1 MRLKKDVGDFFKP
14 ENPKDSGI
22 SECILKKLN
31 SVLGNDIN
39 KLVSQTYDGASIM
52 SVKMKVRRVNFRE
65 NTIGH
70 GLFIAMH
77 TKLIL
82 LSCCFESW

>member
-52 SVKMKVRRVNFRE
+52 SVKNEGAQGKLQGKYHWAWFVHCHAYQINFV
-65 NTIGH
+65 
-70 GLFIAMH
+70 
-77 TKLIL
+77 IL
-82 LSCCFESW
+82 LF